1 MRKEL
6 VRKVSGYNND
16 KFDRIAWF
24 YDLGLAISSFF
35 FGGERRIRERAL
47 KHAGLREGER
57 VLDVGC
63 GTGNAAFL
71 IACRVGLNG
80 EVVGIDLSEKML
92 EKGRRKLA
100 KTGARNVT
108 FFRANAEDLP
118 FPDKS
123 FDKVTFFAVLHEM
136 NHEGRLNTLKKV
148 CRVLKPGGRV
158 LISDLGVP
166 ERVMGKLLMKA
177 VLLVEGETA
186 KEMVRR
192 GLDAEVREA
201 AGESLRVVE
210 RKSVFFGLGEIL
222 LLEKVRAPAKGDS
235 YEENLA
241 GLF

>member
-1 MRKEL
+1 MAK
-6 VRKVSGYNND
+6 KTSDYYDD
-16 KFDRIAWF
+16 KFERMARY
-24 YDLGLAISSFF
+24 YDLGLALSSFF

-63 GTGNAAFL
+63 GTGTAAFL
-71 IACRVGLNG
+71 MAEHVGLNG
-80 EVVGIDLSEKML
+80 EVIGIDLSEKML
-92 EKGRRKLA
+92 ERGKRKLA
-100 KTGARNVT
+100 KAEMRNVT
-108 FFRANAEDLP
+108 FLRANAEDIP
-118 FPDKS
+118 FPDES

-136 NHEGRLNTLKKV
+136 NHEGRVNASKEV

-166 ERVMGKLLMKA
+166 ETWMGRLLMKA

-201 AGESLRVVE
+201 VGKGLRVVE
-210 RKSVFFGLGEIL
+210 RKSVFLGLGEIL
-222 LLEKVRAPAKGDS
+222 LLEKV
-235 YEENLA
+235 
-241 GLF
+241 